1 MTFEEMQWKW
11 KECEHSAVK
20 IACPPPCFI
29 LVRHIEQ
36 VCLDG
41 LLPLLA
47 NLKPCEDG
55 VGVIGLESQFV
66 GESKAASDNL
76 SLEGAAESSRV
87 LGT

>member
-1 MTFEEMQWKW
+1 
-11 KECEHSAVK
+11 
-20 IACPPPCFI
+20 
-29 LVRHIEQ
+29 
-36 VCLDG
+36 LDG

>member
-1 MTFEEMQWKW
+1 MRKKKKSKQT
-11 KECEHSAVK
+11 
-20 IACPPPCFI
+20 
-29 LVRHIEQ
+29 
-36 VCLDG
+36 LDD

-47 NLKPCEDG
+47 NLNPCEDG
-55 VGVIGLESQFV
+55 VGVIGLESQFF

>member
-1 MTFEEMQWKW
+1 MRKKKKSKQT
-11 KECEHSAVK
+11 
-20 IACPPPCFI
+20 
-29 LVRHIEQ
+29 
-36 VCLDG
+36 LDD

-47 NLKPCEDG
+47 NRDPCEDG
-55 VGVIGLESQFV
+55 VGVIGLESQFF